1 MRIGGGRVT
10 NHPPSRRA
18 GQANPPR
25 HQDRACDHSIVAVRA
40 ARNMPSAG
48 PSARPSGRR
57 PSEPRHE
64 AGCNAPQRIHRAA
77 SKGWAKK
84 PNKIV
89 RATYQSSPCVRPIGR
104 RNTVEP
110 TNKTSKSTRTANK
123 HQEDT
128 SEYRKDWNSET
139 TSKGAWHPPLRDRQ
153 PVYIGPRRCSRNK
166 GCQGRGREFKGCRR
180 RMMAGER
187 GQRVLKAPSPERYQW
202 SPKGCARYGIS
213 TGHRGPPER

>member
-1 MRIGGGRVT
+1 MESSYADRGARVT

-110 TNKTSKSTRTANK
+110 TNETSKSTRFESQQHYADNCCQLRSEPELTANVLGK
-123 HQEDT
+123 T
-128 SEYRKDWNSET
+128 SRTITKWTVDQISRLDQSIRKIGGPFRALFDGYWRKT
-139 TSKGAWHPPLRDRQ
+139 KGA
-153 PVYIGPRRCSRNK
+153 
-166 GCQGRGREFKGCRR
+166 E
-180 RMMAGER
+180 GE
-187 GQRVLKAPSPERYQW
+187 
-202 SPKGCARYGIS
+202 
-213 TGHRGPPER
+213 